1 MKNEKVYIEGCI
13 VGLFSSTLGEIG
25 HKILLANGDIVD
37 IDNHYI
43 HKSIKPEK
51 VKVPQFVADWYE
63 EHKDDFEY
71 NLWNWIISR
80 SETKIRSDFHYWL
93 SDIYNKPIQTLVNM
107 HQFGYTIDKE
117 KRYIVK
123 MKNVLKMY
131 SVLNLSKRSKKWYFS
146 NSDESP
152 LYRTKFTR
160 KEIED
165 AGFGEVFNS
174 PLFEVVEVE

>member
-1 MKNEKVYIEGCI
+1 MERHELINKYEKRLQKSSPARIEQLYCEI
-13 VGLFSSTLGEIG
+13 IRDLTGLEQT
-25 HKILLANGDIVD
+25 
-37 IDNHYI
+37 
-43 HKSIKPEK
+43 K
-51 VKVPQFVADWYE
+51 VEVPQFVADWYE
-63 EHKDDFEY
+63 EVKDDFDY
-71 NLWNWIISR
+71 KLWNAIYKYVSGQGSKISDWINVT
-80 SETKIRSDFHYWL
+80 EDAFL
-93 SDIYNKPIQTLVNM
+93 TLVNM
-107 HQFGYTIDKE
+107 HQFGYIVDKE
-117 KRYIVK
+117 KHYMVK

-174 PLFEVVEVE
+174 PLFEVEEVE

>member
-37 IDNHYI
+37 IDNSFI

-63 EHKDDFEY
+63 EVKDDFDY
-71 NLWNWIISR
+71 KLWNAIYKYVSGQGSKISDWINVT
-80 SETKIRSDFHYWL
+80 EDAFL
-93 SDIYNKPIQTLVNM
+93 TLVNM
-107 HQFGYTIDKE
+107 HQFGYIVDKE
-117 KRYIVK
+117 KHYMVK

-174 PLFEVVEVE
+174 PLFEVEEVTE

>member
-51 VKVPQFVADWYE
+51 VKVPQFVAEWYE
-63 EHKDDFEY
+63 ENKTNLEY
-71 NLWNWIISR
+71 NIW
-80 SETKIRSDFHYWL
+80 EY
-93 SDIYNKPIQTLVNM
+93 IYNLDKQDVSQIKGWFDCSSNKPLQTLINM
-107 HQFGYTIDKE
+107 KQFGYTIDKE
-117 KRYIVK
+117 KQYIVK
-123 MKNVLKMY
+123 MKNVLKIY
-131 SVLNLSKRSKKWYFS
+131 SVLNLSKRSQKWYFS

-174 PLFEVVEVE
+174 PLFEVEEVEE